1 MTEKTD
7 LNVSPYYDDF
17 NEDKN
22 FHKILYRSGRALQSR
37 ELIQSQTILQNQIER
52 FGDHIFKEGSIV
64 QGCQAGLDLEAYY
77 VKVKSDNPNSDGD
90 ASVETY
96 RTAMVGKYF
105 RGETTGVVGKVI
117 STAAETTD
125 DAVTVFVKYARQGTD
140 TGNSFTFSP
149 LENLHEVTLG
159 VDGTPSQVTANKNEL
174 TVKAK
179 TDADNP
185 NGLASIANIKE
196 GVIFIRGFFVKVDAQ
211 EVLLE
216 KYNGKP
222 SYRIGLTITESLVSS
237 STDTSLLDNSQGTSN
252 ENSTGADRLKILL
265 TLSKYSLTTTDDTDF
280 VEMIRVNKGIIELA
294 INKPMYGS
302 IENTMARRT
311 FDANG
316 DFVVGQFTH
325 SLREHL
331 DDTTN
336 RGFYSKA
343 NGGLESRFVAQ
354 VSPGKA
360 YVKGWEIDKIGT
372 STIAFNKART
382 TTTLA
387 NANTP
392 IRIGNYLKV
401 KNAHSLPEFGNESG
415 TDAIAP
421 HKECE
426 LWDTAISTAGQSPTS
441 GQIGFS
447 RVRNIELDESGGETV
462 AGTYDHDSRFNLY
475 LFDVKLFTK
484 LTGTT
489 SVASFTPG
497 TRVVGSNSGA
507 TAIVATTVASGQ
519 ASILVHDVVG
529 TFNTLDAISCEG
541 STAAVIAD
549 VTVVKKF
556 NIDRVRAIT
565 QTPKVGSGNREIF
578 TADAYAD
585 QDNTLTGTVSI
596 TTAGALTGF
605 GTKFQQELKLGDII
619 VDGAGS
625 EQVISTIHAT
635 NQSAQTVATSS
646 VGAMTNANCVR
657 RRVRLFSQSQT
668 ASIAS
673 WPRDWIKTHSPD
685 STTIRRQATAKVG
698 SSSISITVEGGVFS
712 SLNTDNFTMAVIEA
726 PASTANNR
734 NLGDVL
740 DIENFGGAITTSGS
754 NQTLT
759 LSGFHNDDTDA
770 VIKITYTA
778 TLSSP
783 VARNKSLSKS
793 RVLGVES
800 PRSANGFYGTAYDDA
815 EISLGVAD
823 GFKVHGVFMSTAE
836 DQSGVL
842 GKATPPNA
850 TFTPSSGTFV
860 QYETVVGQ
868 TSDARAVIISGASG
882 SAGTVYFHYI
892 SGTLVN
898 TENVVGQTSGAI
910 AQVSSMSATSV
921 DITSRYFFD
930 NGQRDGYYDL
940 AKLTLKAGAPKPN
953 GKICVVFD
961 YFMPSGAGNFFDVSS
976 YSSIDYRD
984 IPTYSPSRIDL
995 GGLEPD
1001 GTFELH
1007 DCVDFR
1013 PVVGQVLGTTTF
1025 GTNNVQ
1031 NPASPVNLSHSTSGA
1046 VFSPLGYTTGRS
1058 FEGARDGITATNA
1071 NATDFPTGSVVGD
1084 ISFYVGRYDKV
1095 FLHKSGK
1102 FQVSEG
1108 TPALS
1113 PIKPKAVDDSIEL
1126 FELYV
1131 PPYTLN
1137 LKNIRVRS
1145 QDHRRFTM
1153 GDISRINS
1161 RVTNLERI
1169 TSLSLLERDT
1179 QTKQILDGD
1188 GFDRFKSGFLV
1199 DNFRGHRVGDVN
1211 HPDYE
1216 CSIDVKSGTMRPQ
1229 SFSQFFDINFNE
1241 GGSSSYKKMGD
1252 ILTLPYTESTF
1263 VNADKAS
1270 RTSNVNPYSVFSF
1283 QGTLK
1288 LTPGTDVWQDTTQ
1301 LPEVRINR
1309 EGNFDAIQ
1317 SGVANS
1323 LGTVWNSWQTTWV
1336 GEPRTV
1342 SSEVQSTSNGAWSGD
1357 PAQGGVWMAGEQIT
1371 REFTE
1376 TVETQTRTGVQ
1387 TTVVED
1393 FVESRNDRIVSV
1405 SLIPWIRAKTIQLD
1419 GENLKPNTNHY
1430 FYFDNIDVNK
1440 FVRPYSTAY
1449 SQDGGLTVTSGL
1461 KTDGQGRLRGYFD
1474 LPNSDT
1480 QRFATG
1486 MREMRAT
1493 SSYYNLPNPS
1503 SSCGEVYQAQGLL
1516 QASQTTVTSTRNGRV
1531 VFEQVG
1537 GERDITS
1544 RGEQINIDE
1553 FDSDAPAIPVDQV
1566 PPPVDDPPPSSPTFP
1581 EPIEDLW
1588 IPDRWEIGERRRGWR
1603 DPLAQS
1609 FLVDSTGGMFASSI
1623 DVYFATKDTTMPVS
1637 IEIRTMHNG
1646 YPANVVLPFSTV
1658 TKNPADV
1665 NTSTDGSAVT
1675 TFTFESPVYLE
1686 DTTEYCFVVYT
1697 NSNEYECYVS
1707 RMGEKDLITGQ
1718 TIAEQPYAGSLFK
1731 SQNNSTWTAEQ
1742 TDDLKFHF
1750 KRCVFDT
1757 TKTPLLKFVN
1767 NTLAEPL
1774 LQNNPIQT
1782 FSSQN
1787 YVKVYSY
1794 THGMYH
1800 VGSAVKIAGIEGD
1813 HTGSVLTIGTL
1824 TSGTTPLNGT
1834 YLNVATS
1841 GATGTGC
1848 LLDIVVAGGSIT
1860 STVISAVGSGYLSTD
1875 TLTLTDF
1882 DGGTADGTVAVDS
1895 VGDTLGGFPIEAINK
1910 TFTGVS
1916 AMSHIGIDSYCV
1928 TPSLSSYDLK
1938 TGYTA
1943 NTSTVGG
1950 GKSGTATR
1958 NYYFDTL
1965 HTMIPNVAAQGT
1977 QISATV
1983 RTTPMY
1989 SPEGYIDGTVYTQRS
2004 ISTGITLNDNSWM
2017 GAPCIV
2023 ASDVNENSNM
2033 SGTRSFSLSLQM
2045 QSNNPNISPCIDI
2058 GGSGE
2063 KDSNGDWVT
2072 SIGCLGIA
2080 NRINNINSASDV
2092 PAGTTYT
2099 PSTSP
2104 DGDNNAMTYI
2114 TRKVSLKTP
2123 AQGLKVVADFF
2134 RPPTTD
2140 IKVMF
2145 KVLENDDETP
2155 FDDLGWQYFNT
2166 TGAPDTATE
2175 SDARNF
2181 KEYEFTADNLNEYSA
2196 FSVKIVGQGTNTSAI
2211 PMVAAL
2217 RCIAIT

>member
-52 FGDHIFKEGSIV
+52 FGDHMFKEGSIV
-64 QGCQAGLDLEAYY
+64 EGAQSGLDLEAYY
-77 VKVKSDNPNSDGD
+77 VKVESDNPNDEGD

-96 RTAMVGKYF
+96 RTALVGKYY
-105 RGETTGVVGKVI
+105 RGQTTGVVGKVI
-117 STAAETTD
+117 STSAETTD
-125 DAVTVFVKYARQGTD
+125 DALTIFVKYARQGTD
-140 TGNSFTFSP
+140 TKNSYTFSP
-149 LENLHEVTLG
+149 LEELHEVTLG
-159 VDGTPSQVTANKNEL
+159 VDGTPAQVTANKNEL
-174 TVKAK
+174 SVKAK

-185 NGLASIANIKE
+185 NGLASIANISE
-196 GVIFIRGFFVKVDAQ
+196 GVIFIRGFFVKVPAQ

-222 SYRIGLTITESLVSS
+222 SYRIGLTITESLIS
-237 STDTSLLDNSQGTSN
+237 STTDQSLLDNSQGTSN
-252 ENSTGADRLKILL
+252 ENSTGADRLKIAL
-265 TLSKYSLTTTDDTDF
+265 TLSKYALTTTDDTDF

-294 INKPMYGS
+294 VNKPMYGA

-336 RGFYSKA
+336 RGFYTKS

-354 VSPGKA
+354 ISPGKA

-372 STIAFNKART
+372 STISFDKART
-382 TTTLA
+382 STSLTG
-387 NANTP
+387 ANTP

-401 KNAHSLPEFGNESG
+401 KNVHSLPEFGNEVG
-415 TDAIAP
+415 TDALSP

-426 LWDTAISTAGQSPTS
+426 LWDVVISQMGAKPSAS
-441 GQIGFS
+441 SQIGFT
-447 RVRNIELDESGGETV
+447 RLRNIELDEGTETV
-462 AGTYDHDSRFNLY
+462 AGTYDHSSRFNVY
-475 LFDVKLFTK
+475 MFDIKLFTK
-484 LTGTT
+484 LTGLT
-489 SVASFTPG
+489 SGASFTPG
-497 TRVVGSNSGA
+497 TRVVGSVSGA

-529 TFNTLDAISCEG
+529 TFNTNDAISCEG

-549 VTVVKKF
+549 VTAVKKY
-556 NIDRVRAIT
+556 NIDRVRSIT
-565 QTPKVGSGNREIF
+565 QTPNVGSGAREIF

-585 QDNTLTGTVSI
+585 QDNTLTGTVTI
-596 TTAGALTGF
+596 TTGGVLTGF
-605 GTKFQQELKLGDII
+605 GTKFQTELKLGDII
-619 VDGAGS
+619 IDGAGG
-625 EQVISTIHAT
+625 EQVISSIHAS
-635 NQSAQTVATSS
+635 NQTAQTEASS
-646 VGAMTNANCVR
+646 GVGAMTNTNCVR
-657 RRVRLFSQSQT
+657 RRVRLFDQSQT
-668 ASIAS
+668 AAIAS
-673 WPRDWIKTHSPD
+673 WPRDWISKHTPD
-685 STTIRRQATAKVG
+685 SVTVRRQATATVG
-698 SSSISITVEGGVFS
+698 SGSISITVEGGTFS
-712 SLNTDNFTMAVIEA
+712 SLSTDNFTMAVMKA
-726 PASTANNR
+726 PTSTSDNR
-734 NLGDVL
+734 KVGDVL
-740 DIENFGGAITTSGS
+740 DINNFASASDITTSGS

-759 LSGFHNDDTDA
+759 IGGFHADDETA
-770 VIKITYTA
+770 VIKVTYTA
-778 TLSSP
+778 TLSAPSN
-783 VARNKSLSKS
+783 RTKSLSKA
-793 RVLGVES
+793 RVLSVES
-800 PRSANGFYGTAYDDA
+800 ARSANGFYGTAYDDA

-823 GFKVHGVFMSTAE
+823 GFKIRGIFEGT
-836 DQSGVL
+836 GNTTP
-842 GKATPPNA
+842 TPPNA
-850 TFTPSSGTFV
+850 LFTPTSGTFI
-860 QYETVVGQ
+860 QYETVIGQ
-868 TSDARAVIISGASG
+868 STGAHAVIISGAS
-882 SAGTVYFHYI
+882 SQASTVYFYYI
-892 SGTLVN
+892 SGKLAN
-898 TENVVGQTSGAI
+898 TELVVGQTSGAI
-910 AQVSSMSATSV
+910 AQVSAYSETSA

-940 AKLTLKAGAPKPN
+940 AKIILKSGAPKPN
-953 GKICVVFD
+953 NKICIVFD
-961 YFMPSGAGNFFDVSS
+961 YFRPSGAGNFFDVNS
-976 YSSIDYRD
+976 YASIDYRD
-984 IPTYSPSRIDL
+984 IPVYSPSRVDL

-1001 GTFELH
+1001 GTFELS

-1013 PVVGQVLGTTTF
+1013 PVVGQVIGTTTF
-1025 GTNNVQ
+1025 GTNDVQ
-1031 NPASPVNLSHSTSGA
+1031 TPATPVNLSNSTSGA
-1046 VFSPLGYTTGRS
+1046 VFSPMGYTTGRS
-1058 FEGARDGITATNA
+1058 FESSRDGITATSA
-1071 NATDFPTGSVVGD
+1071 NATDFPVGSVVGD
-1084 ISFYVGRYDKV
+1084 ISFYVGRFDKV

-1102 FQVSEG
+1102 FQVSQG

-1113 PIKPKAVDDSIEL
+1113 PIKPQAVDDSIEL
-1126 FELYV
+1126 FELFI

-1153 GDISRINS
+1153 GDISRINN

-1169 TSLSLLERDT
+1169 TSLSLLEKDT

-1216 CSIDVKSGTMRPQ
+1216 CAIDVKTGTMRPQ
-1229 SFSQFFDINFNE
+1229 SFSQFFDINFVE
-1241 GGSSSYKKMGD
+1241 GGSSSYKKTGD
-1252 ILTLPYTESTF
+1252 ILTLPYTEQTF

-1288 LTPGTDVWQDTTQ
+1288 LIPGTDVWQDTTQ

-1309 EGNFDAIQ
+1309 EGNFDSIQ
-1317 SGVANS
+1317 SSVGNS
-1323 LGTVWNSWQTTWV
+1323 LGTVWNAWQTTWV
-1336 GEPRTV
+1336 GEPKTV
-1342 SSEVQSTSNGAWSGD
+1342 SSEVQSTSNGRWVGAPD
-1357 PAQGGVWMAGEQIT
+1357 QGGVWQAGEQVT

-1387 TTVVED
+1387 TSVVED
-1393 FVESRNDRIVSV
+1393 FVETRGDRIVSV
-1405 SLIPWIRAKTIQLD
+1405 SLIPWIRAKTITLD

-1440 FVRPYSTAY
+1440 FVRPYDATY
-1449 SQDGGLTVTSGL
+1449 SQDGGVTVTSGL
-1461 KTDGQGRLRGYFD
+1461 KTDGQGRLRGYFE
-1474 LPNSDT
+1474 LPNSDV

-1493 SSYYNLPNPS
+1493 SSFYNLPNPA

-1531 VFEQVG
+1531 VFEQLG
-1537 GERDITS
+1537 GNRDITS

-1553 FDSDAPAIPVDQV
+1553 FDADAPPIPVDTT
-1566 PPPVDDPPPSSPTFP
+1566 PPPVVADPPPPPPSSPRAAD
-1581 EPIEDLW
+1581 PIEDLW
-1588 IPDRWEIGERRRGWR
+1588 IPDRWELGEMRRGWR

-1609 FLVDSTGGMFASSI
+1609 FMVDSQGGMFASSI
-1623 DVYFATKDTTMPVS
+1623 DIYFATKDTTMPVS
-1637 IEIRTMHNG
+1637 VEIRTMHNG
-1646 YPANVVLPFSTV
+1646 YPANVVMPFSTV

-1675 TFTFESPVYLE
+1675 TFTFESPVMLE
-1686 DTTEYCFVVYT
+1686 DETEYCFVVYT
-1697 NSNEYECYVS
+1697 NSNEYECFVS
-1707 RMGEKDLITGQ
+1707 RMGEKDLVTGQ

-1750 KRCVFDT
+1750 KRCLFDT
-1757 TKTPLLKFVN
+1757 TKTPLLRFTN
-1767 NTLAEPL
+1767 NTLDAPL

-1782 FSSQN
+1782 FAGQS

-1800 VGSAVKIAGIEGD
+1800 SSSAVKLSKLQGD
-1813 HTGSVLTIGTL
+1813 STGSVLTIGTA
-1824 TSGTTPLNGT
+1824 TPASTPTNGTTTGI
-1834 YLNVATS
+1834 ATT
-1841 GATGTGC
+1841 GGTGSGC
-1848 LLDIVVAGGSIT
+1848 EVDIVVADGAIT
-1860 STVISAVGSGYLSTD
+1860 SCLISKTGNGYLQAD
-1875 TLTLTDF
+1875 TLTIGAF
-1882 DGGTADGTVAVDS
+1882 GGTTGTVAVDS
-1895 VGDTLGGFPIEAINK
+1895 IGDTLGGIPITALNA
-1910 TFTGVS
+1910 TFTGVGS
-1916 AMSHIGIDSYCV
+1916 LQHIGIDTFCV
-1928 TPSLSSYDLK
+1928 TPSLAAYDFIS
-1938 TGYTA
+1938 GYTA
-1943 NTSTVGG
+1943 EKSTLGG
-1950 GKSGTATR
+1950 GKLATSTR

-1965 HTMIPNVAAQGT
+1965 HTMIPNIAQQGT
-1977 QISATV
+1977 KISTTV

-1989 SPEGYIDGTVYTQRS
+1989 SPEGYISGTVYTQNLV
-2004 ISTGITLNDNSWM
+2004 STGITLNDNSWM
-2017 GAPCIV
+2017 GKPCIV
-2023 ASDVNENSNM
+2023 ASSLNQDSNM
-2033 SGTRSFSLSLQM
+2033 GGTKSFELNLQM
-2045 QSNNPNISPCIDI
+2045 QSNNPNISPVVDI
-2058 GGSGE
+2058 GGSGA
-2063 KDSNGDWVT
+2063 KDANGDWIT
-2072 SIGCLGIA
+2072 SIGCLGVA
-2080 NRINNINSASDV
+2080 NRLNNINSSSDV
-2092 PAGTTYT
+2092 PSGTTYT

-2123 AQGLKVVADFF
+2123 AQGLKVIADFF

-2140 IKVMF
+2140 LKVMY

-2166 TGAPDTATE
+2166 TGTPDVTIE
-2175 SDARNF
+2175 RDASNF

-2196 FSVKIVGQGTNTSAI
+2196 FSIKIVGQGTNTSAV
-2211 PMVAAL
+2211 PLVAAL